1 MYGFT
6 THFVKGYVE
15 VMWKGFLR
23 AFAAYLVSNNL
34 IQIKL
39 WYLPDT
45 KDFTAFVWWLTKLLI
60 MMVIKALTRIRYE
73 VCIELSK
80 C

>member
-1 MYGFT
+1 
-6 THFVKGYVE
+6 
-15 VMWKGFLR
+15 MWKGFLR
-23 AFAAYLVSNNL
+23 AFAAYLVSKFL